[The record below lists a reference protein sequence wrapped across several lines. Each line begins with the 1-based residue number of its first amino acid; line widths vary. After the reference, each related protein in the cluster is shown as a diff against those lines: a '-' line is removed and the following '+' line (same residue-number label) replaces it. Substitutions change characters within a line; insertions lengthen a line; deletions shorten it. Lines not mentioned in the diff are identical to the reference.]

1 MNKFWAILAALLLV
15 AILGHGQISNG
26 NNIRTL
32 STENPTESQHGS
44 GATPQSVRIEN
55 SKIWVNGNLLVR
67 NDLPNSLQNIDP
79 EFKMQ
84 MTTTSRS
91 DFRLLLFGKQYLLRN
106 GRLMEVPS
114 EANYSAS
121 TNNESSYQG
130 KEDLFSSLKNE
141 EPDHF
146 YNLKKEA
153 VMYERCM
160 QLVLE
165 YQMAEAKVKDKI
177 REEIRLL
184 LGEQFDMSIRNM
196 EKEVETLDQELQ
208 EAKTMI
214 DHRKKNKSA
223 IIDKR
228 LQELTN

>member
-15 AILGHGQISNG
+15 AIFSHGQISNG
-26 NNIRTL
+26 KNIRTL
-32 STENPTESQHGS
+32 STENPTESQPGV
-44 GATPQSVRIEN
+44 GTTPQSVRIEN
-55 SKIWVNGNLLVR
+55 SKVWVNGNLLVR

-114 EANYSAS
+114 EGGYATPS
-121 TNNESSYQG
+121 NNESSYQG

-214 DHRKKNKSA
+214 DHRKKNKTA